1 MARAAHKHR
10 QMRRR
15 AHLAHTTRTVQHY
28 SSPIFFWF
36 TPVFS
41 AVPLHVPTC
50 PPWPCTNLAGHHH
63 HHPRQRYALAARRQ
77 SVAYAGGRASERSI
91 SGIFP
96 RPHHPQSST
105 DHTTV
110 RPKPAAAAVTA
121 DSQEESVL
129 AGVRP
134 SRSLHGAVRLLRGR
148 GASELSKSVETDVRV
163 PQSWIWMVQLH
174 PVKARPCSLHLSTV
188 HVIQDPTTHVPCP
201 FNCC

>member
-1 MARAAHKHR
+1 M
-10 QMRRR
+10 
-15 AHLAHTTRTVQHY
+15 
-28 SSPIFFWF
+28 
-36 TPVFS
+36 
-41 AVPLHVPTC
+41 

-96 RPHHPQSST
+96 RPLVAPSASPAIVHRSHDRSSET
-105 DHTTV
+105 GGGGGHCGQPRGKRASG
-110 RPKPAAAAVTA
+110 RPPVSLVARCSAASAR
-121 DSQEESVL
+121 EGRL
-129 AGVRP
+129 
-134 SRSLHGAVRLLRGR
+134 GAVKIRGNGR
-148 GASELSKSVETDVRV
+148 ASSAELDLDG
-163 PQSWIWMVQLH
+163 QLH